1 MTPSRS
7 RPPAFGDAC
16 EAVLSDPD
24 GDHSLCTTLAPLYA
38 RMRAGDDDTLDAQR
52 RVLDARLPADVS
64 DVLELGC
71 GVGELLARLS
81 ARYDAVGVDEY
92 PDLLSFAAVRSLDVV
107 LADSTR
113 LPFDGTFDAACA
125 FDYRSA
131 RVPLAEFC
139 AAARESLRPGGIF
152 VFDAP
157 SDARAAGSSG
167 VDTFRNARYHLER
180 AVDVAP
186 DPVVV
191 RADYRVTDRRTGATA
206 TTTERTRMRT
216 YDPES
221 VCAVLRDAG
230 FADAEASTEAGGEG
244 AFVASAVRPVETG
257 E

>member
-1 MTPSRS
+1 MTSPRS

-38 RMRAGDDDTLDAQR
+38 RMKAGDNDTLDAQR

-81 ARYDAVGVDEY
+81 ARYDAVGVDEF
-92 PDLLSFAAVRSLDVV
+92 PELLSFAAMRSLDVV
-107 LADSTR
+107 LGDPTR
-113 LPFDGTFDAACA
+113 PPIRGTFDAACA
-125 FDYRSA
+125 FDCRSA
-131 RVPLAEFC
+131 YVPLAEFC

-152 VFDAP
+152 VFDVP
-157 SDARAAGSSG
+157 SDARAAESSG
-167 VDTFRNARYHLER
+167 VDTFRNGRYHLER

-216 YDPES
+216 YDTDS
-221 VCAVLRDAG
+221 VRAVLRDAG
-230 FADAEASTEAGGEG
+230 FVDVEVCTDVGGDG
-244 AFVASAVRPVETG
+244 AFVASAVRSVETG